1 VTGSLRIRLALTGA
15 LAIYLPVVLV
25 FAVASVEDHEVIEVD
40 PQGVARTVADT
51 GFDPSGWAVATLV
64 ALLPV
69 TAALA
74 WWWSGRAVRPFVRIR
89 EAAERIE
96 AADLSLR
103 VGRAHGSTEAIGL
116 AAAFD
121 AMLDRLEQSAQV
133 QRRLV
138 EETSHELRTPLAV
151 LITGA
156 DVLLDHPEPTLE
168 LYREGLERSRGAAER
183 LRDTVGELL
192 VDARGR
198 ARVLER
204 SPADVAALAAAVL
217 EEFSAVA
224 EARSVRL
231 VLGGDERVEAAVDA
245 PSVRRAMANLVD
257 NAVKHA
263 PDGTEVEVE
272 VTRGPGGV
280 SVVVSDSGPG
290 VPEAMRE
297 SVFDRFQRHG
307 DAAGTGLGL
316 PIARQIA
323 LAHGGRI
330 ELLASEAGSRFLLA
344 LPIGPEGAARS
355 DRSGND
361 DEVQS
366 ASGG

>member
-1 VTGSLRIRLALTGA
+1 MRSLRVRLALAGA

-25 FAVASVEDHEVIEVD
+25 FAVASIEEHEVIEVD
-40 PQGVARTVADT
+40 AQGVAHTVT
-51 GFDPSGWAVATLV
+51 GTSIAPSGWAVATLV

-103 VGRAHGSTEAIGL
+103 VGRAQGSTEAIGL

-121 AMLDRLEQSAQV
+121 AMLDRLERSAQV

-156 DVLLDHPEPTLE
+156 DVLLDHPEPTME
-168 LYREGLERSRGAAER
+168 LYREGLERSRNAAAR
-183 LRDTVGELL
+183 LSDTVGELL

-198 ARVLER
+198 ARTLER
-204 SPADVAALAAAVL
+204 NPTDLAALAAAVL
-217 EEFSAVA
+217 EEFAAVA
-224 EARSVRL
+224 EAKSVRL
-231 VLGGDERVEAAVDA
+231 TRSGDTDVEAAVDA
-245 PSVRRAMANLVD
+245 PSLHRAIANLVD
-257 NAVKHA
+257 NAIKHA
-263 PDGTEVEVE
+263 PQGSEVEVE
-272 VTRGPGGV
+272 LNRGPGNV
-280 SVVVSDSGPG
+280 SVVVTDTGPG
-290 VPEAMRE
+290 VPAAERE
-297 SVFDRFQRHG
+297 RIFERFWRG
-307 DAAGTGLGL
+307 GSTPGTGLGL

-323 LAHGGRI
+323 QAHGGNLD
-330 ELLASEAGSRFLLA
+330 LLDTEEGCRFRLT
-344 LPIGPEGAARS
+344 LPTGMPHATDIR
-355 DRSGND
+355 
-361 DEVQS
+361 
-366 ASGG
+366 